1 MFELL
6 TALVLALALSSAA
19 TPTTTS
25 NSDLPPAQQASN
37 PGEGGDIIIRG
48 G

>member
-6 TALVLALALSSAA
+6 TALVLALAVSTA
-19 TPTTTS
+19 THTTTS
-25 NSDLPPAQQASN
+25 NIDPPPTQQASN